1 MPLTYILGTMAT
13 IGSLAIVFLGL
24 PAQIIKNYQNKSTS
38 GLAPLLFYLAFYVY
52 TAWCLYGWFKPD
64 WFLVVAQT
72 PGSLLSL
79 ILLIQFFW
87 YGRKQV
93 VIAEEVKEILS
104 LLYPDEEIFVTDI
117 LLYFKPGQMMRI
129 SCFVPLHK
137 SYTHQPFSYVTAEQY
152 TRCLSQ
158 ASYLLMGSLIR
169 DRMAGLP
176 QLDFE
181 DFKKLMIDQKMWFR
195 RSNIK
200 YLKNLPKQAEFEI
213 EIKLAEIKRI
223 KQFAVCRLEIG
234 GGVLQG
240 NIEFVAPL
248 NLNQ

>member
-1 MPLTYILGTMAT
+1 MPLTYILGTLAT

-24 PAQIIKNYQNKSTS
+24 PAQIYKNYRNKSTS

-64 WFLVVAQT
+64 WFLVAAQT

-79 ILLIQFFW
+79 ILLIQFLW
-87 YGRKQV
+87 YGRKKV

-104 LLYPDEEIFVTDI
+104 LLYPLEEIFVTDI
-117 LLYFKPGQMMRI
+117 LLYFKPGQMMRL

-152 TRCLSQ
+152 IRCLSQ
-158 ASYLLMGSLIR
+158 ASYLLMGLLIR
-169 DRMAGLP
+169 DRMVGSN
-176 QLDFE
+176 QIDFE
-181 DFKKLMIDQKMWFR
+181 DFKKLMINQEIWFR

-200 YLKNLPKQAEFEI
+200 YLKNVPKQTEFVIEVKLV
-213 EIKLAEIKRI
+213 EIKTV
-223 KQFAVCRLEIG
+223 KQFAICELEIRG
-234 GGVLQG
+234 GILKG
-240 NIEFVAPL
+240 NIEFVAPF